1 MASVRELQLPP
12 SNVKFGTK
20 NIRLFNRGVVTLVD
34 ESRLPLNALKEA
46 NNTLLYEDGFPGPR
60 WGVDWFGT
68 AASADA
74 IDGAFMH
81 EHTDGTVHLLKL
93 AGGTLYRSTDD
104 GQNWTACTGH
114 TFTVG
119 AKASTTQARNFTY
132 IATKQDPIIRYDGT
146 TVLQVY
152 TAITAPGAP
161 SITRTGLS
169 GSAYTYYYKIA
180 AVNEIGFTEA
190 STAASQAVSVPRDQ
204 WDASNYLTL
213 SWSAVSG
220 ADRYDIYMSDVSGE
234 ETYIASVSGLE
245 YIDNGTA
252 IQNITVTAPED
263 NTTGGPNVGDIS
275 FVESRIW
282 VTDDADNEWRVSW
295 TGSGQFL
302 GSFSS
307 FYDGG
312 YVDLKKGSQ
321 FKPVKVEDYRDG
333 KGEPYATVWMKSPD
347 GRGTIA
353 QVKLET
359 YTVGDISFTVPNV
372 LFLPGS
378 RGTNAPNSVVNVLN
392 DYFYYNSQA
401 FYNLGSRAQFLN
413 LLSTDEASAN
423 IRPSVKEISQT
434 GSSGIASIYFD
445 AKIFFS
451 VPYGSDTNNHI
462 AVYDTERQAW
472 LPKAYTIG
480 AENFLQYQTAAGAIK
495 LLFWKP
501 GDSQLSETAKNIKGD
516 YGQDFEGSIVTGI
529 QHVDQ
534 DRFTFWFVEE
544 GEVEFARQEGS
555 VNVELVGIE
564 RSKGFRSLKSN
575 TIAPRNTNVGWTTNQ
590 WSTTAWSDTSALPV
604 VFSESSIKRYFS
616 VQRELNAWQYNITW
630 NSKDTDFILRTLQ
643 INGSPTNAG
652 KPRAWRI

>member
-1 MASVRELQLPP
+1 MASVRPLSLPP
-12 SNVKFGTK
+12 SDVRIGTRD
-20 NIRLFNRGVVTLVD
+20 IRLFNRGVVTLVD

-46 NNTLLYEDGFPGPR
+46 TNTLLYEDGFPGPR
-60 WGVDWFGT
+60 WGVDWFAT
-68 AASADA
+68 APSADA

-81 EHTDGTVHLLKL
+81 EHTDGVIHLLIL

-104 GQNWTACTGH
+104 GQNWDTCTGY

-119 AKASTTQARNFTY
+119 AKATTEQARNFTY
-132 IATKQDPIIRYDGT
+132 IATKSDPIVRYDGT
-146 TVLQVY
+146 TTLQVY
-152 TAITAPGAP
+152 SAITAPAAP
-161 SITRTGLS
+161 SIAKTGLT
-169 GSAYTYYYKIA
+169 GSAYTYYYKIS

-190 STAASQAVSVPRDQ
+190 SPATSQTVGKPRDQ
-204 WDASNYLTL
+204 WDASNLLTL
-213 SWSAVSG
+213 TWSAVTG
-220 ADRYDIYMSDVSGE
+220 ADRYDIYVSDIAGE

-245 YIDNGTA
+245 YIDNGAA

-263 NTTGGPNVGDIS
+263 NTTGGPSVGDIA
-275 FVESRIW
+275 FVESRLW
-282 VTDDADNEWRVSW
+282 VTDDATNEHRVSW
-295 TGSGQFL
+295 TGSGQYL

-307 FYDGG
+307 YYDGG

-333 KGEPYATVWMKSPD
+333 KGDPYATVWLKSPD
-347 GRGTIA
+347 GRGAIA
-353 QVKLET
+353 QIKLET
-359 YTVGDISFTVPNV
+359 FTVGDISFTVPNV

-378 RGTNAPNSVVNVLN
+378 RGTNAPGSVVNVLN

-423 IRPSVKEISQT
+423 IRPSVKEISQS
-434 GSSGIASIYFD
+434 GSAGIAAIYFD

-480 AENFLQYQTAAGAIK
+480 AEKFLQYRTNSGTIK

-501 GDSQLSETAKNIKGD
+501 GDTQLSETASNIKGD
-516 YGQDFEGSIVTGI
+516 YGLSFSGSIVTGL
-529 QHVDQ
+529 QHVEK
-534 DRFTFWFVEE
+534 DRFAFWFVEE
-544 GEVEFARQEGS
+544 GEVEFARPEGTI
-555 VNVELVGIE
+555 NIELIGVE
-564 RSKGFRSLKSN
+564 RSKGFSSLKSN
-575 TIAPRNTNVGWTTNQ
+575 TIVPRNSNVGWSTFL
-590 WSTTAWSDTSALPV
+590 WSSTLWTDTSAVPEV
-604 VFSESSIKRYFS
+604 YSESTVKRYFA
-616 VQRELNAWQYNITW
+616 VQRELNAWQYSITW
-630 NSKDTDFILRTLQ
+630 NSKDTDFVLRTLQ